1 MKLKHHS
8 NSTSQTLTA
17 AAASSSQDARLL
29 VRETLRISANLASA
43 PPPSA
48 APPITIAAESDRVRD
63 AAAFGLVEEQFV
75 NSSLRLI
82 CREEI
87 DGRRWEY
94 FADTTNKS
102 KQFRKNSA
110 IRMVSLQSP
119 QGPVDVSSVLLS
131 VV

>member
-1 MKLKHHS
+1 M
-8 NSTSQTLTA
+8 
-17 AAASSSQDARLL
+17 
-29 VRETLRISANLASA
+29 RETLRISANLASA
-43 PPPSA
+43 T
-48 APPITIAAESDRVRD
+48 APPIPIAAESDRVRD

-110 IRMVSLQSP
+110 IRVVSLHSP
-119 QGPVDVSSVLLS
+119 QGPVDVSS
-131 VV
+131 